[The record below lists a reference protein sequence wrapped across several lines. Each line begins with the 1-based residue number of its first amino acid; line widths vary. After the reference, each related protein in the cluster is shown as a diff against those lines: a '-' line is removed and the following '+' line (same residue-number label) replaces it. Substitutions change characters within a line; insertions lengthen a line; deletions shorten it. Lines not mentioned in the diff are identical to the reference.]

1 MHVVTMLLLLKSN
14 AVLHSYSRIGL
25 VAGAHCSE
33 DFDGC
38 EVGPCTAGTNCTDL
52 TPEQE
57 AAQGTAFHCT
67 PCPQGYEKS
76 DGVCV
81 GTCHCML
88 FSSMVLNSFDVSVE
102 RTFIYSVVIMQ
113 FLVFT

>member
-1 MHVVTMLLLLKSN
+1 MLCYMFI
-14 AVLHSYSRIGL
+14 AIF
-25 VAGAHCSE
+25 AGAHCSE

-88 FSSMVLNSFDVSVE
+88 FSSMELNSFVDSVE
-102 RTFIYSVVIMQ
+102 RTLIYSVNCYYYAVLSFYLMPESHI
-113 FLVFT
+113 VY

>member
-1 MHVVTMLLLLKSN
+1 MLLLLKSN
-14 AVLHSYSRIGL
+14 AALHIYSHIWL

-38 EVGPCTAGTNCTDL
+38 QVGPCTAGTNCTDL

-57 AAQGTAFHCT
+57 AAQGTAFNCT

-81 GTCHCML
+81 GMCHLML
-88 FSSMVLNSFDVSVE
+88 FIVQWSLIHFMYLLREPKFIQLLLLGSS
-102 RTFIYSVVIMQ
+102 
-113 FLVFT
+113 